1 MGSVFS
7 LFHFSRSFLLP
18 PTPSSGRASPSISE
32 GSVSEEEQ
40 LNDKPSNPDES
51 AEDVKKGTGPRTQLF
66 KPQTKFIQNY
76 QCLLM
81 SSRIFS
87 QDFGPRSFNPTFHTI
102 QVQISQVISCQYRKY
117 PKHSLKLTLGLIR
130 PKQKFLGLMSVRVV
144 SVLVKQ

>member
-1 MGSVFS
+1 M
-7 LFHFSRSFLLP
+7 LP

-76 QCLLM
+76 QKNFEVFTYELKN
-81 SSRIFS
+81 IFTR
-87 QDFGPRSFNPTFHTI
+87 FRS
-102 QVQISQVISCQYRKY
+102 
-117 PKHSLKLTLGLIR
+117 
-130 PKQKFLGLMSVRVV
+130 
-144 SVLVKQ
+144 